1 MYSSWGHSRR
11 RQSWRLLCP
20 CIGPRQTFCFVEK
33 KKSGDNYF
41 AILQHQRDIA
51 HAIPDIP
58 LLEPV
63 SEKGWNPL
71 QLYDHRHEKTHVFDP
86 EWKDVDVRGFR
97 DLGGDEKDR
106 ILVENIAAIDCAKPG
121 QTIYI
126 INCYV
131 IITQALQES
140 YLFR

>member
-20 CIGPRQTFCFVEK
+20 LDRHKHFASWKRKQI
-33 KKSGDNYF
+33 GDNYF

-58 LLEPV
+58 LLEPI

-71 QLYDHRHEKTHVFDP
+71 QLYDHRHEKTPVFDP
-86 EWKDVDVRGFR
+86 EWQDVDVRVFR

-121 QTIYI
+121 QTLYI